1 MTMAVIGGGAGGL
14 VVGRAGADDR
24 RPVSN
29 DPGATVG
36 AEVQA
41 W

>member
-1 MTMAVIGGGAGGL
+1 MTSAVIGGGAGGL
-14 VVGRAGADDR
+14 VAVRAVADDR
-24 RPVSN
+24 RPVIN